1 MVVSLENISTARP
14 ALDQKQPA
22 LAKGRQARKQQ
33 VKAAVQEKPV
43 SAGMPNRHR
52 DARPRQ
58 AETPPP
64 GQRTAHLRSVTQT
77 AGQTALKH
85 LTDKLPATAAPIAV
99 AQEMASAA
107 RRQEPADSGTE
118 RQAACEISSSPSN
131 AQGAAVAGFSPTAP
145 LSAPKGKKRIARG
158 LLRPSAAFPAP
169 SSARMQSKH

>member
-52 DARPRQ
+52 DARPRK

-99 AQEMASAA
+99 AQET
-107 RRQEPADSGTE
+107 ADSGTE